1 MLRGIFRPKLG
12 EVIVERRELH
22 NEELTD
28 LHTSPNLLE
37 WEKQKEC
44 DGRDV

>member
-37 WEKQKEC
+37 WGNKKEL
-44 DGRDV
+44 DGWGV

>member
-1 MLRGIFRPKLG
+1 VLRGIFRPKLG

-22 NEELTD
+22 IEDFTD

-37 WEKQKEC
+37 WGKQKE
-44 DGRDV
+44 